1 VEARPS
7 RTRTIVIVAA
17 VLILIVGGGVGAW
30 ATLGSGGNSTGQAGG
45 SPSTSPAASTSS
57 AKPTS
62 PATTPPGG
70 GVVAVASGVAQTGAE
85 TTVIAF
91 LNSYFTAINDYNFQA
106 YHLLLDAKMQ
116 RAETAAD
123 FDRGYRSV
131 HDSGIVLTRIT
142 SGSGQV
148 VIASMT
154 FTSHQPTSNSPS
166 HSTCTYWDTTLY
178 LTPQGNNYVIGQPP
192 SNYHAAYH
200 AC

>member
-1 VEARPS
+1 M
-7 RTRTIVIVAA
+7 AA

-30 ATLGSGGNSTGQAGG
+30 ATLSSGGNSTTQAGG

-62 PATTPPGG
+62 PPGG
-70 GVVAVASGVAQTGAE
+70 GVVAVASGVAQTGTE

-91 LNSYFTAINDYNFQA
+91 LDSYFTAINDYNFQA
-106 YHLLLDAKMQ
+106 YHVLLDAKMQ
-116 RAETAAD
+116 RAETAAT

-131 HDSGIVLTRIT
+131 HDSDIVLTRIT

-154 FTSHQPTSNSPS
+154 FTSHQPPSNSPS
-166 HSTCTYWDTTLY
+166 HSTCTLWNTTLY
-178 LTPQGNNYVIGQPP
+178 LTPQGNSYVIGQPP
-192 SNYHAAYH
+192 SNYHAAFH